1 VAEGLGFVL
10 FEQMRLGYVN
20 PSQFDEYL
28 KHYLNISRASILL
41 LLSEA
46 EKNPDVTI
54 SPEFKNRL
62 IRVLLGER
70 N

>member
-1 VAEGLGFVL
+1 
-10 FEQMRLGYVN
+10 MRLGYVN